1 MDICIHLCGSDRL
14 FRIIFS
20 LFQNLTNI
28 LNVRADIIR
37 FHEVPVD
44 TIMDQLPMPPVVR
57 GHDRLPA
64 KHGFEDVQRQPFP
77 IAAGDCHISRFEI
90 ALQLRGISQ
99 ESNVVL
105 KAQRARCFRQ
115 ALFFRPVSGDQQTGF
130 RVGLK
135 NLLQGEDGRF
145 LVLVRQQFANC
156 NQNMAVQAQLRFYPL
171 LFICVHEPDRYLDY
185 IQSTGTEYINTGVRG
200 RSDTKA
206 EIEMEWCEV
215 GEDWSFLDARG
226 SISHDTDPNSRFFM
240 WHTSLAK
247 FAYGYV
253 SYARQDHARAAANTR
268 YHVVTELAMG
278 RQTLTVNDQLIA
290 SGSDSRVVDAGCN
303 LYVFVAN
310 IGDST
315 PSYFSKARLYR
326 LKLWQKATDETDYV
340 LLRDFRPAIARRP
353 DGVYVLPLT
362 SLKD

>member
-1 MDICIHLCGSDRL
+1 MW
-14 FRIIFS
+14 
-20 LFQNLTNI
+20 
-28 LNVRADIIR
+28 
-37 FHEVPVD
+37 
-44 TIMDQLPMPPVVR
+44 
-57 GHDRLPA
+57 
-64 KHGFEDVQRQPFP
+64 
-77 IAAGDCHISRFEI
+77 
-90 ALQLRGISQ
+90 
-99 ESNVVL
+99 
-105 KAQRARCFRQ
+105 
-115 ALFFRPVSGDQQTGF
+115 
-130 RVGLK
+130 
-135 NLLQGEDGRF
+135 EDG
-145 LVLVRQQFANC
+145 VLVRDFLPCLKDGVAGLW
-156 NQNMAVQAQLRFYPL
+156 NQVDNKIYMPFGKTAAGSMTNDVP
-171 LFICVHEPDRYLDY
+171 ICVHEPDRYLDY

-240 WHTSLAK
+240 WHTSLSK
-247 FAYGYV
+247 FAYGYAD
-253 SYARQDHARAAANTR
+253 YKRQDHAAAVANTR
-268 YHVVTELAMG
+268 YHVVTELAKG

-340 LLRDFRPAIARRP
+340 LLRDFRPAIAK
-353 DGVYVLPLT
+353 DGTIGLWDLVGQHFHPSAGTPFALNGAQTKGRVNAGVVIMVR
-362 SLKD
+362 